1 MYSEEQIFANFKV
14 GHIEAFYKQIYPHLL
29 AYASRRL
36 SANYAFLAE
45 DCVQNAIFKTYQNI
59 SNLDSY
65 QTFKSF
71 LFTCIHNEIISIFRH
86 NEAKDSYVAQL
97 EEEESQSFMNSLIEK
112 ETLSML
118 YDAIDELPERLRR
131 IFDLNFEQGLK
142 NTEIAELLNL
152 SESAVK
158 KQKAQMIEE
167 LRLILLKKTN
177 NDLSALSILLPLLMI

>member
-1 MYSEEQIFANFKV
+1 MDSEEQIFAKFKS
-14 GHIEAFYKQIYPHLL
+14 GHIEAFYQQIYPHLL
-29 AYASRRL
+29 AYAARRL
-36 SANYAFLAE
+36 NINYAFLAE

-59 SNLDSY
+59 DNLSSFLA
-65 QTFKSF
+65 FKSY
-71 LFTCIHNEIISIFRH
+71 LFTCIHNEIISILRH
-86 NEAKDSYVAQL
+86 NEAKDSYISQL
-97 EEEESQSFMNSLIEK
+97 EKEESQSFIGSLIEK

-118 YDAIDELPERLRR
+118 YDAINELPERLRR
-131 IFDLNFEQGLK
+131 IFDMNFEQGLK
-142 NTEIAELLNL
+142 NAEIAELLNI